1 MDESF
6 SPVIFLYGMALVVAV
21 GKAFTLL
28 IWRTLPKPRP
38 PLRQEMLEAWQRQK
52 ARVQAAKEAAR
63 EKPPAA
69 CSSAQV
75 SDKPEGFVGCST
87 AKNPA
92 LCGAGSSLSSPSG
105 CHSENTISTTR
116 NSRRVKSQIVLTK
129 SYNDELVIF
138 GGQMR

>member
-6 SPVIFLYGMALVVAV
+6 SSVIFLYGMALVVAV

-75 SDKPEGFVGCST
+75 SDKPEGLWG
-87 AKNPA
+87 A
-92 LCGAGSSLSSPSG
+92 LQQKTLPFAGQGQVSPRLQDVTLKTPSVRHATHG
-105 CHSENTISTTR
+105 VSNLR
-116 NSRRVKSQIVLTK
+116 
-129 SYNDELVIF
+129 
-138 GGQMR
+138 